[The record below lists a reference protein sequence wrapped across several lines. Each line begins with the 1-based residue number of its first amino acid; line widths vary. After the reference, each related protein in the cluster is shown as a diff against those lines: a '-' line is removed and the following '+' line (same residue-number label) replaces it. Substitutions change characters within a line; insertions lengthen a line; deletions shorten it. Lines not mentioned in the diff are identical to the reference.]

1 MTISLQFAI
10 CRSTKTIRSQRIMKL
25 KLGTIADVQL
35 GYQHREKVSHIEHGS
50 HRLIQ
55 GKDIV
60 RSEDLTDDLDD
71 QTGWRV
77 LTQELDQVTPKGD
90 ASRYRIQPGDLLF
103 VSRGTT
109 NIAVPLVEP
118 FIKPMPLHWDTLIPA
133 YVFYILRP
141 DRQRVLPEYL
151 AWFINQPPT
160 QAYLARHSRGT
171 LVKLLPKGVFE
182 ELELPL
188 PPLEKQ
194 QIIVELE
201 RLRAHEEFL
210 LKKLAEARR
219 RLVQQ
224 TCLAAI
230 ND

>member
-1 MTISLQFAI
+1 MTHSAKYRLGDVAGIAI
-10 CRSTKTIRSQRIMKL
+10 
-25 KLGTIADVQL
+25 
-35 GYQHREKVSHIEHGS
+35 GYQHRERVSHVEHGT

-60 RSEDLTDDLDD
+60 RSEELADDSDG
-71 QTGWRV
+71 QSGWRV
-77 LTQELDQVTPKGD
+77 LTQELDRVTPKGD

-118 FIKPMPLHWDTLIPA
+118 FVKPMPFDWDTLIPA
-133 YVFYILRP
+133 YVFYIVRP
-141 DRQRVLPEYL
+141 ARQRVLPEYL
-151 AWFINQPPT
+151 AWFINQPPA
-160 QAYLARHSRGT
+160 QAFLARHSRGT

-182 ELELPL
+182 ELEVPV

-194 QIIVELE
+194 RCIVELE
-201 RLRAHEEFL
+201 HLRAREEFL
-210 LKKLAEARR
+210 LKQLADARR

-224 TCLAAI
+224 TCLAAV

>member
-1 MTISLQFAI
+1 MTH
-10 CRSTKTIRSQRIMKL
+10 STKY
-25 KLGTIADVQL
+25 KLGEIAEIAI
-35 GYQHREKVSHIEHGS
+35 GYQHREKVSHVEHGT

-60 RSEDLTDDLDD
+60 RSEELVDGSDD
-71 QTGWRV
+71 QSGWRV

-103 VSRGTT
+103 VSRGTN

-118 FIKPMPLHWDTLIPA
+118 FITPMPFDWSALIPA

-171 LVKLLPKGVFE
+171 LVKLLPKSVFE
-182 ELELPL
+182 ELELPV

-201 RLRAHEEFL
+201 RLRTREEFL
-210 LKKLAEARR
+210 LKKLADARR
-219 RLVQQ
+219 RLIQQ

>member
-1 MTISLQFAI
+1 MVRWPKDTITVMTQ
-10 CRSTKTIRSQRIMKL
+10 STKYKL
-25 KLGTIADVQL
+25 REIAEIAI
-35 GYQHREKVSHIEHGS
+35 GYQHREKVSHVEHGS

-55 GKDIV
+55 GKDIL
-60 RSEDLTDDLDD
+60 RSEELADDSDD
-71 QTGWRV
+71 CSGWRV
-77 LTQELDQVTPKGD
+77 LTQELDRVTPKGD

-118 FIKPMPLHWDTLIPA
+118 FIRPMPFDWDTLIPA

-151 AWFINQPPT
+151 AWFINQPPS
-160 QAYLARHSRGT
+160 QAFLARHSRGT

-182 ELELPL
+182 ELEVPV
-188 PPLEKQ
+188 PPLETQ
-194 QIIVELE
+194 RRIVGLE
-201 RLRAHEEFL
+201 HLRAREEFL
-210 LKKLAEARR
+210 LKQLADARR

-224 TCLAAI
+224 TCLAAV

>member
-1 MTISLQFAI
+1 MTQ
-10 CRSTKTIRSQRIMKL
+10 STKYKL
-25 KLGTIADVQL
+25 REIAEIAI
-35 GYQHREKVSHIEHGS
+35 GYQHREKVSHVEHGS

-60 RSEDLTDDLDD
+60 RSEELADDSDD
-71 QTGWRV
+71 QSGWRV
-77 LTQELDQVTPKGD
+77 LTQELDRVTPKGD

-118 FIKPMPLHWDTLIPA
+118 FIRPMPFDWDTLIPA

-151 AWFINQPPT
+151 AWFINQPPA
-160 QAYLARHSRGT
+160 QAFLARHSRGT

-182 ELELPL
+182 ELEVPV
-188 PPLEKQ
+188 PPLKKQ
-194 QIIVELE
+194 RLIIELE
-201 RLRAHEEFL
+201 QLRAREEFL
-210 LKKLAEARR
+210 LKQLADARR
-219 RLVQQ
+219 RPVQQ
-224 TCLAAI
+224 TCLAAV